1 MKDYKTEAFP
11 IKSEQIKDMLS
22 EGGDVFF
29 DLSKFIEN
37 D

>member
-1 MKDYKTEAFP
+1 MKDYKTKAFP
-11 IKSEQIKDMLS
+11 INSEKIKDMLS